1 MANDSD
7 AEVLEVIDRQLRQ
20 HRAVDLIVPER
31 RLILPKA
38 KAPQPNP
45 DVHRRFL
52 RPARMMI
59 LRSHGV
65 YGFGPLRRLWG
76 ESRPLRRCPVMAAVW
91 AKRTAGVHV
100 KRSCRLRRRKGKV
113 AIHSNSRD

>member
-1 MANDSD
+1 MAFFGPRTRLEFFNRGHDLSPMADDGD
-7 AEVLEVIDRQLRQ
+7 AEVLRSSTVSLRQ

-65 YGFGPLRRLWG
+65 YGFGPYEGFGGKYAPLIDSLMRLG
-76 ESRPLRRCPVMAAVW
+76 IARYAA
-91 AKRTAGVHV
+91 
-100 KRSCRLRRRKGKV
+100 
-113 AIHSNSRD
+113 